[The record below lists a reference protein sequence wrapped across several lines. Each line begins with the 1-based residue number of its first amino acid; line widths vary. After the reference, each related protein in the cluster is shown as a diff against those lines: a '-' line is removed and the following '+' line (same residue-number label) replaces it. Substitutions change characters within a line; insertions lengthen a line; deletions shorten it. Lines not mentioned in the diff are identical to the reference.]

1 MKGYRTILTNLV
13 VMALSGVEVVT
24 GAELAVDDKT
34 AVIAGALALLN
45 IGYRL
50 VTTTPVGAKK

>member
-1 MKGYRTILTNLV
+1 MKGYRTLVTNGI
-13 VMALSGVEVVT
+13 VMLFSGIEFAT
-24 GAELAVDDKT
+24 GQVIAVDDT
-34 AVIAGALALLN
+34 SAVIAGALALLN